1 MTTIKTTVHNG
12 QIQFPL
18 PSDFPEGAA
27 VEVTVRLVSDLPE
40 PPGNTDEEQG
50 DSPEAIAK
58 WLNYFDSL
66 PRPKMTD
73 EEWEEWQARR
83 REDREW
89 ELKHAAEREA
99 RLQRTM
105 E

>member
-1 MTTIKTTVHNG
+1 MTTIKTTIHNG

-18 PSDFPEGAA
+18 PASFPEGAE
-27 VEVTVRLVSDLPE
+27 VEVTVRLASALPE

-58 WLNYFDSL
+58 WLAYFDSL
-66 PRPKMTD
+66 TPAAMT
-73 EEWEEWQARR
+73 EAELAAWEQRR

-89 ELKHAAEREA
+89 ELKNLPEREA
-99 RLQRTM
+99 RLQRLF